1 MIRGFVKGPL
11 SGKVLH
17 SISHLCRVGGRK
29 NGSARTGV
37 RASYSCRWSDKGENE
52 DACNLQSRSDVNKYL
67 RGYSDI
73 S

>member
-1 MIRGFVKGPL
+1 MGVSTNLVFRTYAGSV
-11 SGKVLH
+11 
-17 SISHLCRVGGRK
+17 VGK
-29 NGSARTGV
+29 NGSARTGA